1 MHARTRASPAPVRRR
16 PVSTASMRIDAA
28 PSTPCS
34 ANGDSSSFTYV
45 TPPSSSPSS
54 SIATSTVVERASAR
68 VRTSASSISYSGSC
82 TWPSSVTYAATVNAP
97 RRAYSSGAIERISTD
112 LNWHADMDFTL
123 PDELRAL
130 QDEATELALEVAA
143 DRAFPEAPRIVGHD
157 ATFSKELGAR
167 GWLGMTWPVED
178 GGHGRTVL
186 ERFIVFEALIANGA
200 PVAASWFADRQMG
213 PSLLQ
218 FGTAEQ
224 RRRWIPGIVAGES
237 MWCIGMSEPDA
248 GSDVASLRTRAVRD
262 GNEWVIDGQKVWTSG
277 AAFSD
282 WCYLIARTDPDA
294 PKHAALSEFVVD
306 MHAPGVTVRPIVDM
320 TSNNHFCEVMFEG
333 VRVPADHLVGEENNS
348 FRQLMRQME
357 HERGGIDRLVS
368 NYALYRDVMTS
379 GFVDHDDPLV
389 RQELAAIETSY
400 RIG

>member
-1 MHARTRASPAPVRRR
+1 
-16 PVSTASMRIDAA
+16 
-28 PSTPCS
+28 
-34 ANGDSSSFTYV
+34 
-45 TPPSSSPSS
+45 
-54 SIATSTVVERASAR
+54 
-68 VRTSASSISYSGSC
+68 
-82 TWPSSVTYAATVNAP
+82 
-97 RRAYSSGAIERISTD
+97 
-112 LNWHADMDFTL
+112 
-123 PDELRAL
+123 
-130 QDEATELALEVAA
+130 
-143 DRAFPEAPRIVGHD
+143 
-157 ATFSKELGAR
+157 
-167 GWLGMTWPVED
+167 MTWPVEE

-186 ERFIVFEALIANGA
+186 ERFVVFEALIANGA

-218 FGTAEQ
+218 FGTPEQ
-224 RRRWIPGIVAGES
+224 RRLWLPGIVAGES

-248 GSDVASLRTRAVRD
+248 GSDVASLRTRATRD

-320 TSNNHFCEVMFEG
+320 TSNNHFCEVMFDG

-368 NYALYRDVMTS
+368 NYALYRDVMAS
-379 GFVDHDDPLV
+379 GLVDHGDPLV
-389 RQELAAIETSY
+389 RQELAAIETCY
-400 RIG
+400 RIGRLLVLRETLGQAPKGFSAATKTFGTEFEQRLASFCAGVLGPHALLWGAANGLGARAARALCYSPAYTIMGGTTQILRNVLGERVLGLPR